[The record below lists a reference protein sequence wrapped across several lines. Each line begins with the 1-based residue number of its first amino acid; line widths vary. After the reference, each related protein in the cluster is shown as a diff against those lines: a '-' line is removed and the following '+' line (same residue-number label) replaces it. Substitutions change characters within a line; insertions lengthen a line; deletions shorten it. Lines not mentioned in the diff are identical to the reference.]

1 LIPPPVCPFE
11 FYDGFER
18 GDFSRWNVVI
28 EVPFDIVTDPVK
40 YGTYAA
46 KSKPSIGE
54 LYHTIPS
61 TPSNYHVRF
70 WFKLIGTVP
79 TGASDSEVLR
89 IWDTELTLHIY
100 TGGASNPC
108 FYLYSLNTGAY
119 LMGTYTIPLDT
130 WICIEVLCQAN
141 NASAVHKLWVNDV
154 LDISLSDD
162 TSGYNHTH
170 WNIQSVYWALGYTGR
185 MVRDGVISDPSRIT
199 SAFNANCEG

>member
-46 KSKPSIGE
+46 KSKPSYGE
-54 LYHTIPS
+54 IYHTIPS
-61 TPSNYHVRF
+61 SPSDYYVRF

-79 TGASDSEVLR
+79 TGPGASEILR
-89 IWDTELTLHIY
+89 MWDLELALYFY
-100 TGGASNPC
+100 TGYTPNPC
-108 FYLYSLNTGAY
+108 FALYSLNTSAF
-119 LMGTYTIPLDT
+119 LMGIHVIPLDT
-130 WICIEVLCQAN
+130 WICIEILCQAN
-141 NASAVHKLWVNDV
+141 NASGVHKLWIDDV

-162 TSGYNHTH
+162 TSGYYHTH
-170 WNIQSVYWALGYTGR
+170 WNISNLSYAMGYTGR
-185 MVRDGVISDPSRIT
+185 MVIDGVISDPSRIT
-199 SAFNANCEG
+199 SAFNVNCEG